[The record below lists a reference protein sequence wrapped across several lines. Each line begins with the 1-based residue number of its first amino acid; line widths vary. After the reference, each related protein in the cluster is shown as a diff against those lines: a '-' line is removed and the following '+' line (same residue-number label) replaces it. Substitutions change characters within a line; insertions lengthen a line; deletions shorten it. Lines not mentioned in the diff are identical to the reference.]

1 MQLPTN
7 WNQTIQA
14 RGGHVLQS
22 SEWASFQASIGRQ
35 PYFGLS
41 NDWFWLAFNRQVTGL
56 HYLLAAH
63 NPNISTDPAT
73 ALDSLK
79 IKASDLH
86 CDFIRV
92 EPVGN
97 ITHEQM
103 IELGAKKIGDVQPAH
118 TLVLDLTKSEEELRS
133 GLESGHRN
141 RINTGEKRGISIAR
155 TTDLKIIPHFLK
167 LLHDTADRAKI
178 TNHPDWYYE
187 KMAKN
192 LIDQGIASFYTA
204 TVEDNPA
211 SISLIFD
218 WGNTRYYAHTGND
231 QVLNRQYKAAVSN
244 VWQMILDAKA
254 NGMKYFDFWGIAP
267 PDQPDHAWSGLTGFK
282 KGFGGEVV
290 GNIGTYDIPL
300 NKAKYQLYTGYRKLR
315 GRT

>member
-1 MQLPTN
+1 MQLPSN

-14 RGGHVLQS
+14 RGGHILQS

-35 PYFGLS
+35 PYYGLTD
-41 NDWFWLAFNRQVTGL
+41 DWFWLAFNRQVTGL

-63 NPNISTDPAT
+63 NPNITSDPAS
-73 ALDSLK
+73 AFDSLK
-79 IKASDLH
+79 IKAGDLH
-86 CDFIRV
+86 CDFVRV
-92 EPVGN
+92 EPIGK
-97 ITHEQM
+97 ITHDEM
-103 IELGAKKIGDVQPAH
+103 TKLGAKKIDDVQPAH
-118 TLVLDLTKSEEELRS
+118 TLVLNLTRSEEELRS

-141 RINTGEKRGISIAR
+141 RINTGEKRGITVSK
-155 TTDLKIIPHFLK
+155 TTDFKTIPHFLH

-192 LIDQGIASFYTA
+192 LIEQGIASFYVA
-204 TVEDNPA
+204 SVEGKPA
-211 SISLIFD
+211 SISLVFD

-254 NGMKYFDFWGIAP
+254 DGKKYFDFWGIAP
-267 PDQPDHAWSGLTGFK
+267 PESPNHPWAGITGFK

-290 GNIGTYDIPL
+290 GNIGTYDIPI
-300 NKAKYQLYTGYRKLR
+300 NKTKYQLYTGYRKLR
-315 GRT
+315 GRS